1 MPGEFVVVAVR
12 VRPGASR
19 TRVGGC
25 QQTARG
31 PALVVAVTAPAADG
45 RATEAARRALAEAL
59 AVRPAAVAL
68 HRGATSRDKL
78 FTVPAEAAERVRALR
93 DRPPVPDNRPPGRPP
108 PRDLPPP

>member
-1 MPGEFVVVAVR
+1 MPGEVVVAVR

-25 QQTARG
+25 HQGARG
-31 PALVVAVTAPAADG
+31 AALVVAVTAPATGG

-68 HRGATSRDKL
+68 HHGATSRDKL
-78 FTVPAEAAERVRALR
+78 FTVPAATAERVRALR
-93 DRPPVPDNRPPGRPP
+93 DQPAPGRPP
-108 PRDLPPP
+108 RDPPRRNPPRP

>member
-1 MPGEFVVVAVR
+1 MPGEVVVVAVR

-31 PALVVAVTAPAADG
+31 QALVIAVTAPATDG
-45 RATEAARRALAEAL
+45 RATEAARRALAQAL

-68 HRGATSRDKL
+68 HRGAASRDKL

-93 DRPPVPDNRPPGRPP
+93 DRPPAPDRPPGRPP
-108 PRDLPPP
+108 PRDLPPQ